1 MKRLTIII
9 LLSIVVSG
17 CASLAPTER
26 IVRKGAVPG
35 IYYEVKKGESL
46 WGIAKEQNIELA
58 TIIKANHLPDASK
71 IEVGQLIFIPK
82 GKKITQ
88 ERVSTKKTKGSK
100 FEGFIWPTS
109 GQVISYFGSMSNL
122 AKNKGI
128 DIQTKEGSSIVASR
142 SGRVTFV
149 SEYLKG
155 YGKTIIIDH
164 PGGFQT
170 VYAQNSQN
178 LTNFDKF
185 VTQGMVIAK
194 VGKTGR
200 ADSPSLHF
208 EIRKNHKPKN
218 PFYYLP

>member
-9 LLSIVVSG
+9 LLSFLISG
-17 CASLAPTER
+17 CATLPPTAR
-26 IVRKGAVPG
+26 VSQKGFAAG
-35 IYYEVKKGESL
+35 TYHEVKKGESL
-46 WGIAKEQNIELA
+46 WGIAKERNIELA

-82 GKKITQ
+82 SKKITQ
-88 ERVSTKKTKGSK
+88 ERVPTKKIKGSK

-109 GQVISYFGSMSNL
+109 GQVVSYFGSMSNL

-128 DIQTKEGSSIVASR
+128 DIQAKEGSPVVASR

-164 PGGFQT
+164 PDGFQT

-200 ADSPSLHF
+200 ANRPSLHF